1 MSNVVIDTSVVIN
14 HLKGSSD
21 DLKQLLTLQNQD
33 RIRILIPYIV
43 IVELFAGQEV
53 KRKADRQKLE
63 KIIGRFVAVGLSMDS
78 SQQAGDLI
86 RVYSQIPGAN
96 DLIIA
101 AIAIEQE
108 AQIATHNRKHFE
120 QIRGV
125 KLFEL

>member
-1 MSNVVIDTSVVIN
+1 MFNVVIDTSVVIN

-33 RIRILIPYIV
+33 GIRILIPYIV
-43 IVELFAGQEV
+43 IVELFAGQEA
-53 KRKADRQKLE
+53 KRKADRQRLE
-63 KIIGRFVAVGLSMDS
+63 KIIGRFATIGLSIES
-78 SQQAGDLI
+78 AKQAGDLI
-86 RVYSQIPGAN
+86 RIYSQIPGAN

-101 AIAIEQE
+101 AIAMEQE

-125 KLFEL
+125 KLFEF